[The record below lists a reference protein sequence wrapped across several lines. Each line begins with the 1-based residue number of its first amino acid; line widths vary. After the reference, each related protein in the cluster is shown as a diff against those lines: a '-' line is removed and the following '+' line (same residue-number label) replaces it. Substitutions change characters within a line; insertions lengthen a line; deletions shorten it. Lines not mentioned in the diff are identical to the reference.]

1 MAKRNKHTL
10 TSEENVKMLFPKP
23 VAAIV
28 GDLYHHAP
36 QTIIVEGNP
45 EHVAKQSWE
54 QLNDISMAIGQGIA
68 QMASDI
74 HTTVEMVKQL
84 GCDHI
89 REFNAVV
96 EKTNHDFQKFIS
108 DYEKIRAR
116 HMGKSGFIESSHDL
130 ALSLSVFED
139 YQQFRA
145 FFDGAMHHTLISFT
159 EYALEAKDRALKLQS
174 EQSE

>member
-36 QTIIVEGNP
+36 QTIIAEGNP

-54 QLNDISMAIGQGIA
+54 QLNDISMAIGQSIA

-84 GCDHI
+84 GCD
-89 REFNAVV
+89 V
-96 EKTNHDFQKFIS
+96 S
-108 DYEKIRAR
+108 
-116 HMGKSGFIESSHDL
+116 
-130 ALSLSVFED
+130 
-139 YQQFRA
+139 
-145 FFDGAMHHTLISFT
+145 
-159 EYALEAKDRALKLQS
+159 
-174 EQSE
+174 